1 MTRMNLSNIP
11 EQGTLYALYTDKVK
25 YEKYKKEEL
34 LEDPHLAE
42 KLLELHLF
50 DDTREYRYIKTRRG
64 EMETLISDETV
75 EHQDI
80 YTEKILTLG
89 NKKEK
94 PDKNSGFVEVVNYI
108 TYDENDLMR
117 IGNYRLKEVK

>member
-1 MTRMNLSNIP
+1 MRMNLSNIP
-11 EQGTLYALYTDKVK
+11 EQGILYALYTDKVK

-34 LEDPHLAE
+34 LEDLYLAE

-94 PDKNSGFVEVVNYI
+94 PDKDSGFVEVVNYI
-108 TYDENDLMR
+108 TYDEDDLMR

>member
-64 EMETLISDETV
+64 EMETLISDETA

-94 PDKNSGFVEVVNYI
+94 PDKDSGFVEVVNYI

>member
-11 EQGTLYALYTDKVK
+11 EQGTLYALCTDKVK
-25 YEKYKKEEL
+25 YEKYRKEEL

-94 PDKNSGFVEVVNYI
+94 PDKDSGFVEVVNYI
-108 TYDENDLMR
+108 TYDEDDLMR

>member
-11 EQGTLYALYTDKVK
+11 EQGILYALYTDKVK

-34 LEDPHLAE
+34 LEDPYLAE

-94 PDKNSGFVEVVNYI
+94 PDKDSGFVEVVNYI

>member
-25 YEKYKKEEL
+25 YEKYRKEEL

-64 EMETLISDETV
+64 EMETLISDGTV

-94 PDKNSGFVEVVNYI
+94 PDKDSGFVEVVNYI

>member
-25 YEKYKKEEL
+25 YEKYRKEEL

-64 EMETLISDETV
+64 EMEALISDGTV

>member
-1 MTRMNLSNIP
+1 MTRMNFSNIP
-11 EQGTLYALYTDKVK
+11 EQGILYALYTDKVK

-34 LEDPHLAE
+34 LEDLHLAE

-94 PDKNSGFVEVVNYI
+94 PDKDSGFVEVVNYI
-108 TYDENDLMR
+108 TYDEDDLMR

>member
-1 MTRMNLSNIP
+1 MNLSNIP
-11 EQGTLYALYTDKVK
+11 EQGILYALYTDKVK
-25 YEKYKKEEL
+25 YEKYKKEEF

-64 EMETLISDETV
+64 EMETLISDETA

-94 PDKNSGFVEVVNYI
+94 PDKDSGFVEVVNYI

>member
-94 PDKNSGFVEVVNYI
+94 PDKDSGFVEVVNYI
-108 TYDENDLMR
+108 TYDEDDLMR

>member
-11 EQGTLYALYTDKVK
+11 EQGILYALYTDKVK

-34 LEDPHLAE
+34 LEDPYLAE

-64 EMETLISDETV
+64 EMETLIIDETV

-80 YTEKILTLG
+80 NTEKILTLG

-94 PDKNSGFVEVVNYI
+94 PDKDSGFVEVVNYI

>member
-11 EQGTLYALYTDKVK
+11 EQGILYALYTDKVK

-34 LEDPHLAE
+34 LEDPYLAE

-64 EMETLISDETV
+64 EMETLISDETA

-94 PDKNSGFVEVVNYI
+94 PDKDSGFVEVVNYI

>member
-1 MTRMNLSNIP
+1 MNLSNIP
-11 EQGTLYALYTDKVK
+11 EQGILYALYTDKVK

-34 LEDPHLAE
+34 LEDPYLAE

-94 PDKNSGFVEVVNYI
+94 PDKDSGFVEVVNYI

>member
-11 EQGTLYALYTDKVK
+11 EQGILYALYTDKVK

-34 LEDPHLAE
+34 LEDPYLAE

-64 EMETLISDETV
+64 EMETLIIDETV

-94 PDKNSGFVEVVNYI
+94 PDKDSGFVEVVNYI